1 MLEQL
6 SFTPVMTDR
15 QTNSLY
21 DVYVHSHID

>member
-15 QTNSLY
+15 QTNSVY
-21 DVYVHSHID
+21 DVYVHSHFN